1 MRKPAASELSP
12 VVIRISPMAHIAV
25 GFLALGL
32 SATVF
37 AGPPWFVVLL
47 LIPVAMSIV
56 VARYR
61 TLADRET
68 VTART
73 LLGRQTVPWE
83 DIDGLRFGRR
93 AWAVARRRDG
103 TEFTLPAVTF
113 STLPVLTEAS
123 GGKVPNPYER
133 EA

>member
-1 MRKPAASELSP
+1 MRKPAAPESSP

-25 GFLALGL
+25 GFLMLGISAL
-32 SATVF
+32 VF
-37 AGPPWFVVLL
+37 AGPAWFVVLL
-47 LIPVAMSIV
+47 LIPVILSIV

-61 TLADRET
+61 TVADRHT

-73 LLGRQTVPWE
+73 LFARQTVPWDE
-83 DIDGLRFGRR
+83 IDGLRFGRR

-103 TEFTLPAVTF
+103 SEFALPAVTF

-123 GGKVPNPYER
+123 GGRVPNPYE
-133 EA
+133 

>member
-1 MRKPAASELSP
+1 MRKPAASESSP
-12 VVIRISPMAHIAV
+12 VVIRISPIAHIAV

-47 LIPVAMSIV
+47 LIPVAMSVV

>member
-1 MRKPAASELSP
+1 
-12 VVIRISPMAHIAV
+12 MAHIAV

-47 LIPVAMSIV
+47 LIPVAMSVV

-73 LLGRQTVPWE
+73 LFGRQTVPWE